1 MQQEPVI
8 VQPSNG
14 TQTIHINDEDKLE
27 IVPLGAGCEV
37 GRSAILCKFKGRSV
51 LFDCGIHPANSGLAS
66 LPYFDEMDPAAV
78 DLVLISQYVNKKHL
92 FKINSFH
99 LDHCGAVPY
108 FLEKT
113 DFKGRIF
120 MTHPTKAIY
129 KLLLSDFVKVSD
141 TSIDEML
148 FSEQDL
154 NKSIEKIELIDYHQ
168 EVEHN
173 GIRFWCYNAGHVLG
187 AAMFMIEIAGV
198 KILYTG
204 DFSRQADRHLLGAET
219 PTVSPD
225 VLIVES
231 TYGIQVHETRRT
243 REVRF
248 TTMVHE
254 IVKKQ
259 GRCLI
264 PVFALGR
271 AQELL
276 LILDEYWETH
286 PELQK
291 IPIYYASSLAKKCMT
306 VFQTYIN
313 MMNDRIRKQFDLSN
327 PFIFKHIS
335 NLKSIEEFDDSGGPC
350 VIMASPGMLQ
360 SGLSRELFEMW
371 CSDAKNGV
379 IIPGYSVEGT
389 LAKKITTEPQY
400 VTLSNGVSKRLLMSV
415 KSISFSAH
423 SDREQTEE
431 FIDSIKPPHIILVH
445 GDPTNCGRL
454 KQALT
459 TKFAGTSVYTPKNC
473 ETIEIIFKGQKTAK
487 VLGTLAANSKVK
499 TLRHEEHVEGIL
511 LHKDF
516 QHHLVDPKD
525 LKLYSDISCAGVT
538 QKMMIPLPQPAK
550 CENVEDLYD
559 FWFNKIR
566 TLYETVSRVGEV
578 QQEETN
584 VKMEED
590 SDDDDEVLGDDEQLK
605 EMQTDDDVQDK
616 KEKKEQKIVYATDK
630 VVLNICDKVRMT
642 VELSKSDEG
651 MLEWRTTNANDAI
664 VDGLCYLIL
673 DEKDSEKEA
682 DDDVQQDM
690 QILNVM
696 QQVIKEYYNDVKV
709 VSLKGRTLEF
719 TIQDTQVVVTGSGKI
734 HCENPRI
741 VSLLEIVMKRVY
753 LALFPIPSMMG
764 CLDDHDHE
772 GHEHH

>member
-1 MQQEPVI
+1 MFLI
-8 VQPSNG
+8 
-14 TQTIHINDEDKLE
+14 K
-27 IVPLGAGCEV
+27 
-37 GRSAILCKFKGRSV
+37 R
-51 LFDCGIHPANSGLAS
+51 
-66 LPYFDEMDPAAV
+66 YF
-78 DLVLISQYVNKKHL
+78 LTS
-92 FKINSFH
+92 SFH

-113 DFKGRIF
+113 NFKGRIF

-154 NKSIEKIELIDYHQ
+154 NKSIERIELIDYHQ

-198 KILYTG
+198 KVLYTG

-219 PTVSPD
+219 PTISPD

-254 IVKKQ
+254 IVKRG

-286 PELQK
+286 SELQK

-335 NLKSIEEFDDSGGPC
+335 NLKSIEDFDDSLGPC

-423 SDREQTEE
+423 
-431 FIDSIKPPHIILVH
+431 
-445 GDPTNCGRL
+445 
-454 KQALT
+454 
-459 TKFAGTSVYTPKNC
+459 
-473 ETIEIIFKGQKTAK
+473 
-487 VLGTLAANSKVK
+487 
-499 TLRHEEHVEGIL
+499 
-511 LHKDF
+511 
-516 QHHLVDPKD
+516 
-525 LKLYSDISCAGVT
+525 
-538 QKMMIPLPQPAK
+538 
-550 CENVEDLYD
+550 
-559 FWFNKIR
+559 
-566 TLYETVSRVGEV
+566 
-578 QQEETN
+578 
-584 VKMEED
+584 
-590 SDDDDEVLGDDEQLK
+590 
-605 EMQTDDDVQDK
+605 
-616 KEKKEQKIVYATDK
+616 
-630 VVLNICDKVRMT
+630 
-642 VELSKSDEG
+642 
-651 MLEWRTTNANDAI
+651 
-664 VDGLCYLIL
+664 
-673 DEKDSEKEA
+673 
-682 DDDVQQDM
+682 
-690 QILNVM
+690 
-696 QQVIKEYYNDVKV
+696 
-709 VSLKGRTLEF
+709 
-719 TIQDTQVVVTGSGKI
+719 
-734 HCENPRI
+734 
-741 VSLLEIVMKRVY
+741 
-753 LALFPIPSMMG
+753 
-764 CLDDHDHE
+764 
-772 GHEHH
+772 

>member
-1 MQQEPVI
+1 MNATHV
-8 VQPSNG
+8 VHPSPSG
-14 TQTIHINDEDKLE
+14 STQTVQITDEDKLE
-27 IVPLGAGCEV
+27 ITPLGAGNEV
-37 GRSAILCKFKGRSV
+37 GRSAILCTFKGRSV
-51 LFDCGIHPANSGLAS
+51 LFDCGIHPANTGIAS
-66 LPYFDEMDPAAV
+66 LPFFDEIRGEPASI
-78 DLVLISQYVNKKHL
+78 DLVLISH
-92 FKINSFH
+92 FH

-113 DFKGRIF
+113 NFKGRIF

-141 TSIDEML
+141 TSIDESL
-148 FSEQDL
+148 FNEQDL

-168 EVEHN
+168 EMEHN
-173 GIRFWCYNAGHVLG
+173 GIKFWCYNAGHVLG

-198 KILYTG
+198 KVLYTG

-219 PTVSPD
+219 PTLSPD

-231 TYGIQVHETRRT
+231 TYGIQVHESRRT

-254 IVKKQ
+254 IVKRG

-291 IPIYYASSLAKKCMT
+291 IPIYYASSLAKKCMA

-335 NLKSIEEFDDSGGPC
+335 NLKSIEDFDDSLGPC

-371 CSDAKNGV
+371 CSNERNGV

-389 LAKKITTEPQY
+389 MAKKITTEPQNI
-400 VTLSNGVSKRLLMSV
+400 TLSNGITRKLLMSV

-431 FIDSIKPPHIILVH
+431 FIGSIKPPHVILVH
-445 GDPTNCGRL
+445 GDPTNCARL

-459 TKFAGTSVYTPKNC
+459 IKFQPDTTVYTPKNC
-473 ETIEIIFKGQKTAK
+473 EAIEIVFKGTKTAT
-487 VLGTLAANSKVK
+487 VLGSLAANSKVK
-499 TLRHEEHVEGIL
+499 TLRHGEHVQGIL

-516 QHHLVDPKD
+516 NHMLVSPDD
-525 LKLYSDISCAGVT
+525 LKFYSDISCAGVL
-538 QKMMIPLPQPAK
+538 QKMMVPLPRDHECDTADQLADYWINKLSNRFQDVLRIGSLDEDDEDQMAVVKSEGYDSDEDGMQLDKNKPLIYDQDKVDLLVCGRVKVGIKVRESNEATLEWPSNVTNDTIVDAL
-550 CENVEDLYD
+550 CYAILENDFNVNYKLDKGAVEDTRHEMNMLYL
-559 FWFNKIR
+559 I
-566 TLYETVSRVGEV
+566 
-578 QQEETN
+578 QQ
-584 VKMEED
+584 
-590 SDDDDEVLGDDEQLK
+590 LLK
-605 EMQTDDDVQDK
+605 EQYDSVDVD
-616 KEKKEQKIVYATDK
+616 
-630 VVLNICDKVRMT
+630 LNSGCIHMRVN
-642 VELSKSDEG
+642 G
-651 MLEWRTTNANDAI
+651 
-664 VDGLCYLIL
+664 
-673 DEKDSEKEA
+673 
-682 DDDVQQDM
+682 
-690 QILNVM
+690 
-696 QQVIKEYYNDVKV
+696 
-709 VSLKGRTLEF
+709 F
-719 TIQDTQVVVTGSGKI
+719 PVVVTSKAQV
-734 HCENPRI
+734 HCDDVGTRS
-741 VSLLEIVMKRVY
+741 VLEIVMRRVY

-764 CLDDHDHE
+764 CLDEHDHE
-772 GHEHH
+772 MHDHE